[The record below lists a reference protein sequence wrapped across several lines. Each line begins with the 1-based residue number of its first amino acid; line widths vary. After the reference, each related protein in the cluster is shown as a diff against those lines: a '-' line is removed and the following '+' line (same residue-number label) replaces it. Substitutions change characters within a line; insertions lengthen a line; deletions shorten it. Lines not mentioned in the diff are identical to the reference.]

1 MKDYQ
6 KSCYKMKNNLKD
18 VLKVFFRNQIRINYI
33 TLLFKLTYQ
42 ILVSVG
48 FLIKIL
54 FSLLYFK
61 VIKANGFKI

>member
-1 MKDYQ
+1 
-6 KSCYKMKNNLKD
+6 MKNNLKD

-33 TLLFKLTYQ
+33 TLLFKPTYQ

-54 FSLLYFK
+54 FSLFYFK